1 MCNYYLLIYVTL
13 LRYYEFSCV
22 IMRYYACVL
31 LLYLFLCLFCL
42 CVLGQLFSQ
51 FFTLLDA
58 VIIRHFLAD
67 QAFSV

>member
-13 LRYYEFSCV
+13 LRDYEFSCV

-31 LLYLFLCLFCL
+31 LLYLCLFRL

-51 FFTLLDA
+51 FFALLDA